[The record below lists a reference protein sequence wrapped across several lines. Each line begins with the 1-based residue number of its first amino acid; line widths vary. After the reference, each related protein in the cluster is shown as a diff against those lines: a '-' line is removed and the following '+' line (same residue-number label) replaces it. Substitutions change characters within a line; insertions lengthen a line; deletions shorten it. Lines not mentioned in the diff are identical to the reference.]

1 MDAKGFVHGS
11 VDRVNGYIRF
21 PFPFPI
27 AIPDEHI
34 DTIWI
39 DSDPTSASV
48 RLCIDQGASH
58 PSVECAIIYR
68 NNDRMQVVREYWNV
82 VLAFL
87 MTCAPKRVPPLGPA
101 FSISSP
107 TTTTCPPLFR
117 TAIRTMSRSS
127 DEADNKAWP
136 AAEND

>member
-1 MDAKGFVHGS
+1 MDAKGFVR

-87 MTCAPKRVPPLGPA
+87 MTCAPKRVTAAPA
-101 FSISSP
+101 P
-107 TTTTCPPLFR
+107 R
-117 TAIRTMSRSS
+117 TSVLDLVADDDDDDMPALVPDDEQVIRRGG
-127 DEADNKAWP
+127 
-136 AAEND
+136 